1 MKNTSQ
7 ASFLP
12 VVHELART
20 YQAFEQFASQH
31 IRQLGLTPPQF
42 DVVAT
47 LGHSKGM
54 NCKELSDRTLIT
66 KGTLTGVIDRL
77 EDKGLVTRT
86 MQPNDRRSVF
96 VSLTQHGERLF
107 DQAFPPISTIC
118 RSPSSASANM
128 ICPASARNWAACA
141 KASAWRWKSKKK
153 SPPRPSMR

>member
-107 DQAFPPISTIC
+107 DQAFPAHIDYMQIAFKRFGEHDLSGFCQELGRLREGFSLALEEQEEVT
-118 RSPSSASANM
+118 A
-128 ICPASARNWAACA
+128 
-141 KASAWRWKSKKK
+141 
-153 SPPRPSMR
+153 